1 MRRIWEAFLSST
13 PECRSHW
20 VPSVDVYSG
29 RHRWLVKLDL
39 AGVRPEDVDIEAC
52 GRTLTVRGV
61 RRDLSVL
68 EHGQAY
74 SMEIAYNRF
83 ARTIELPFD
92 LDRTRIR
99 TEYQHGM
106 VLVNILLGTGDE
118 E

>member
-1 MRRIWEAFLSST
+1 MRRIWEAFLTAT
-13 PECRSHW
+13 PDCRSHW
-20 VPSVDVYSG
+20 VPSVDVYRG

-39 AGVRPEDVDIEAC
+39 AGVRPEDVHIEAR
-52 GRTLTVRGV
+52 GRTLLVRGV

-68 EHGQAY
+68 EHEQSY

-83 ARTIELPFD
+83 ARSVELPFD